1 MKKILTMEMR
11 MVHGEKFFTIEENQV
26 IWDAYINNIMNT
38 WDVENKERLEAMTF
52 SDEEKAKNIKRLS
65 GYSEKGK
72 DDLTPYK
79 FEYRKKKMSVQQYK
93 PIVLEFEEV
102 VGKSFN
108 DISVKDIEDFLKT
121 TTKTNRI
128 NHFNAFL
135 RDCVSTGLIK
145 NRDIEFLIALLPEVY
160 RTIGKILVEAKEKSG
175 NKEMLSGNFKGLI
188 RCPFCGREKEALAG
202 NWLLIQ
208 NAGESEKYLAC
219 RECEGEDGKYRY

>member
-1 MKKILTMEMR
+1 
-11 MVHGEKFFTIEENQV
+11 MVHGEKFFTIEENQI
-26 IWDAYINNIMNT
+26 IWDSYISNIMNA
-38 WDVENKERLEAMTF
+38 WDAENRERLEKMTF
-52 SDEEKAKNIKRLS
+52 SDEEKATNIKKLS

-72 DDLTPYK
+72 DALTPYK

-93 PIVLEFEEV
+93 PIVLEFEEM

-108 DISVKDIEDFLKT
+108 EITANDIEDFFQI
-121 TTKTNRI
+121 TTKTNKI

-145 NRDIEFLIALLPEVY
+145 NRDIDFLIILLPEIY
-160 RTIGKILVEAKEKSG
+160 RTIGKILVDAKEKNEG
-175 NKEMLSGNFKGLI
+175 NKIVSEKPKGLI
-188 RCPFCGREKEALAG
+188 RCPFCGREKEALAK

-208 NAGESEKYLAC
+208 TVDDSEKILAC